1 MRKVTV
7 TIFLCA
13 LCAWFLSL
21 PAWGGGIGI
30 SAVGAKAKAMG
41 GAYRAIADD
50 WSAAY
55 YNPAGL
61 FYTSEN
67 QLTFN
72 EVITHYRA
80 TYSPNVSYGG
90 YDVGYYEGEIHT
102 RYKVL
107 TNPTM
112 GGYFKLPLG
121 GKDIVAG
128 LAIFQPFDNNMSW
141 QVFQSLN
148 NYASLPGQQIEHNF
162 DALAVNLV
170 TAVEL
175 IEDKLSVG
183 ISAGVLKGDLA
194 FGNFYLRP
202 NPLSEDSAFHSQV
215 ASRPNDL
222 ITEWQKSE
230 GDGFSPNF
238 RAGMLL
244 KATPKLNLG
253 LTYAMKSTVT
263 VEGDSYLFYYM
274 PDISDY
280 HTRSEVRTDPASL
293 GFILSSG
300 ASYTGEASFKTEVV
314 LPAQIGAGMSYQL
327 NDRLLVAG
335 DLEYTLWSDFKGYRF
350 DYTFKDSAITLN
362 SYMNDWMAQDMV
374 VPVDWKNTIKGS
386 LGLQYQY
393 SEVVRLRAGYIADQ
407 SPVEQGTLNPI
418 FFDPGL
424 KHTFSV
430 GLGLVFENVILDLAT
445 GYTAYPESSETGNK
459 DIESDGA
466 YDGIVDNMAGTY
478 SGSALE
484 SILQFTVRF

>member
-7 TIFLCA
+7 IIFLCA
-13 LCAWFLSL
+13 LCAGFLSL
-21 PAWGGGIGI
+21 PAWGGGIGV

-41 GAYRAIADD
+41 GAFRAIADD

-80 TYSPNVSYGG
+80 TYLPDVSYGG
-90 YDVGYYEGEIHT
+90 YDVGYYDGEIYT
-102 RYKVL
+102 RYKIL

-121 GKDIVAG
+121 GKDVIAG

-141 QVFQSLN
+141 ELFQPPN
-148 NYASLPGQQIEHNF
+148 NYAPLPGQQIEHNF
-162 DALAVNLV
+162 DALAINLV

-175 IEDKLSVG
+175 IENQLSVG
-183 ISAGVLKGDLA
+183 LSAGVLKGDLA

-202 NPLSEDSAFHSQV
+202 NPLSEDSAYYSQV

-230 GDGFSPNF
+230 GEGFSPNF
-238 RAGMLL
+238 RAGVLY
-244 KATPKLNLG
+244 KASPKLNVG
-253 LTYAMKSTVT
+253 LTYALKSTVT
-263 VEGDSYLFYYM
+263 VEGESYLYYYM
-274 PDISDY
+274 PDIFHY
-280 HTRSEVRTDPASL
+280 HNRTEVRTDPSSL

-300 ASYTGEASFKTEVV
+300 ARYTGEATFETEVV
-314 LPAQIGAGMSYQL
+314 LPAQLGAGLSYQL
-327 NDRLLVAG
+327 NERLMVAG
-335 DLEYTLWSDFKGYRF
+335 DIEYTFWSDFKGYRF
-350 DYTFKDSAITLN
+350 NYEFKDSAITLN
-362 SYMNDWMAQDMV
+362 PFMNEWMVQDMV
-374 VPVDWKNTIKGS
+374 VPADWKNAFKGS
-386 LGLQYQY
+386 LGLQYRY
-393 SEVVRLRAGYIADQ
+393 TDVIHLRAGYIADQ
-407 SPVEQGTLNPI
+407 SPVEQGTLTPA

-424 KHTFSV
+424 KHTLSV

-445 GYTAYPESSETGNK
+445 GYTAFPESKETGNT
-459 DIESDGA
+459 DIESEGT

-478 SGSALE
+478 GGSALE